1 MKPLEIVRDDRGFI
15 KSIGDLCVNGHYR
28 VDDWLQVTEELAREF
43 AVTLL
48 RKECIRLWRVVWES
62 DGESNNGNLDT
73 FQRAAKLREA
83 QMAWERVVDLEAKI
97 ERYLRTGEWS
107 E

>member
-1 MKPLEIVRDDRGFI
+1 MNDKPLELIREGDRIVGVRAPGDRPYDETF
-15 KSIGDLCVNGHYR
+15 KEWS
-28 VDDWLQVTEELAREF
+28 
-43 AVTLL
+43 VTLL